1 MNVIDWLLSGDVSIQ
16 YAVHKYLL
24 HTKEEELLKL
34 QECIAEEGFGKQFLD
49 CRNETGHWGLHY
61 YQPKW
66 TSTHYTLLDLKHL
79 ELSPNHPMVQE
90 TIQRMFHE
98 CQLSDGGMNLSKSD
112 LPSDLGVDGM
122 VLTYIAYFC
131 PHDPR
136 INHLIDSIL
145 SKQRSDGGFD
155 LIGAENIYMPFV
167 TMCVLEGLGE
177 CILQKVDYRKDD
189 LLHAEQSAISFFIN
203 HRFYIDDH
211 DRRFRLLTYPS
222 RYRYDLLRILEF
234 LAQRGIPYQPAFD
247 HLLEWL
253 KAKQTKE
260 GVWNLEFVH
269 PGHVHFEMEC
279 TNKPSRIITWK
290 ALHALSF
297 YHVIDLSQVL

>member
-1 MNVIDWLLSGDVSIQ
+1 
-16 YAVHKYLL
+16 
-24 HTKEEELLKL
+24 
-34 QECIAEEGFGKQFLD
+34 
-49 CRNETGHWGLHY
+49 
-61 YQPKW
+61 
-66 TSTHYTLLDLKHL
+66 
-79 ELSPNHPMVQE
+79 MVQE

-122 VLTYIAYFC
+122 VLTYVAYFC

-145 SKQRSDGGFD
+145 NKQRSDGGFD
-155 LIGAENIYMPFV
+155 LIGAENIYTPFV

-177 CILQKVDYRKDD
+177 CILQKIDYRKDD
-189 LLHAEQSAISFFIN
+189 LLHAEQSEISFFIN

-222 RYRYDLLRILEF
+222 RYHYDLLRILEF
-234 LAQRGIPYQPAFD
+234 LARRGIPYQPAFD

-279 TNKPSRIITWK
+279 THKPSRIITWK